1 VLPPRNLGEQPT
13 LVFSKQADRIL
24 KMRMKR
30 AEKEARLGEHGIF
43 SGKGIR
49 KKYISRVKFA
59 SARERQKNGTFKP
72 KTNVWFVLYFSSK
85 KLFAITFVWIKW
97 IQNLFI

>member
-1 VLPPRNLGEQPT
+1 
-13 LVFSKQADRIL
+13 
-24 KMRMKR
+24 MKR

-72 KTNVWFVLYFSSK
+72 KTNV
-85 KLFAITFVWIKW
+85 
-97 IQNLFI
+97 